1 MKKEAA
7 WKRFQAASLWYISPQ
22 ISFCPPPLKSKKSI
36 PLRSNLKN
44 VKISMTQAT
53 ENVSHEGANIFNQL
67 TPFDHEEI
75 VFCNDNATG
84 LKAIICIHNTVLGP
98 GLGGTRFYNYAN
110 DQDAITD
117 VLRLARGMSFKSSI
131 AGLNLGG
138 AKAVIV
144 GDPAKLKSE
153 AFFRKF
159 GRFIENLNGKYI
171 TAEDIGTTMRDME
184 YIKMET
190 DHVVGLPEIKGGGGD
205 PSPVTAYG
213 VYMGM
218 KASAKETWG
227 SDSLAGKRI
236 SVQGIGKVGEHLVDH
251 LTKEGAKV
259 YISDVNQESLARVSK
274 KYNAEVVAKDSIYGL
289 DVDIFAP
296 CAMGAILNNN
306 NIEQIKAAIVCG
318 AANNQ
323 LADEHIHGKMLSD
336 KNIHYAPDFLVNS
349 GGIINVYSELI
360 GYNRDLALA
369 QTENIYNQTL
379 EIFKKAKDDLITT
392 HQAALQIAEKRIRD
406 YAKVKSTY

>member
-1 MKKEAA
+1 
-7 WKRFQAASLWYISPQ
+7 
-22 ISFCPPPLKSKKSI
+22 
-36 PLRSNLKN
+36 
-44 VKISMTQAT
+44 MTQAT
-53 ENVSHEGANIFNQL
+53 ENVTLEGTHIFNQL
-67 TPFDHEEI
+67 AHFDHEEL

-84 LKAIICIHNTVLGP
+84 LRAIICVHNTVLGP

-138 AKAVIV
+138 AKAVII
-144 GDPAKLKSE
+144 GDPAKLRSE

-171 TAEDIGTTMRDME
+171 TAEDVGTTTRDME

-190 DHVVGLPEIKGGGGD
+190 DNVVGLPEIKGGGGD

-213 VYMGM
+213 VYVGM

-227 SDSLAGKRI
+227 TDSLSGKRVA
-236 SVQGIGKVGEHLVDH
+236 VQGIGKVGEHLVDH

-259 YISDVNQESLARVSK
+259 YISDVNQDALARVSK
-274 KYNAEVVAKDSIYGL
+274 TYKAEVVAKDSIYGL

-296 CAMGAILNNN
+296 CAMGAILNTE
-306 NIEQIKAAIVCG
+306 NIHQLKASIICG

-323 LADEHIHGKMLSD
+323 LADEVLHGKLISNN
-336 KNIHYAPDFLVNS
+336 NINYAPDFLVNS

-360 GYNRDLALA
+360 GYNREIAYA

-379 EIFKKAKDDLITT
+379 EIYRTAKEEKITT
-392 HQAALQIAEKRIRD
+392 HHAALQIAEKRIQD

>member
-1 MKKEAA
+1 
-7 WKRFQAASLWYISPQ
+7 
-22 ISFCPPPLKSKKSI
+22 
-36 PLRSNLKN
+36 
-44 VKISMTQAT
+44 MTQAT
-53 ENVSHEGANIFNQL
+53 ENATQGGATIFNQL
-67 TPFDHEEI
+67 APFDHEEL

-98 GLGGTRFYNYAN
+98 GLGGTRFYNYAS

-138 AKAVIV
+138 AKAVIM
-144 GDPAKLKSE
+144 GDPTKLKSE
-153 AFFRKF
+153 HFFRKF

-171 TAEDIGTTMRDME
+171 TAEDVGTTMKDME
-184 YIKMET
+184 FIKMET
-190 DHVVGLPEIKGGGGD
+190 NHVVGLPEIKGGGGD
-205 PSPVTAYG
+205 PSPVTAFG

-236 SVQGIGKVGEHLVDH
+236 AVQGIGKVGEHLVEH

-259 YISDVNQESLARVSK
+259 FISDVNQEALARVSAA
-274 KYNAEVVAKDSIYGL
+274 YNAEVVAKDSIYGL

-296 CAMGAILNNN
+296 CAMGAILNTE
-306 NIEQIKAAIVCG
+306 NINQIKASIICG

-323 LADEHIHGKMLSD
+323 LADEKMHGQLLTSK
-336 KNIHYAPDFLVNS
+336 KINYAPDFLVNS
-349 GGIINVYSELI
+349 GGIINVYSELL
-360 GYNRDLALA
+360 GYNRQLAYA
-369 QTENIYNQTL
+369 QAENIYNQTL
-379 EIFKKAKDDLITT
+379 QIYKLAKDDQITT
-392 HQAALQIAEKRIRD
+392 HLAALNLAEKRIND

>member
-1 MKKEAA
+1 M
-7 WKRFQAASLWYISPQ
+7 P
-22 ISFCPPPLKSKKSI
+22 
-36 PLRSNLKN
+36 
-44 VKISMTQAT
+44 QAT
-53 ENVSHEGANIFNQL
+53 ENATYSGTTIFNQL
-67 TPFDHEEI
+67 TPFDHEEL

-84 LKAIICIHNTVLGP
+84 LRAIICIHNTVLGP
-98 GLGGTRFYNYAN
+98 GLGGTRFYNYTS
-110 DQDAITD
+110 DQEAITD
-117 VLRLARGMSFKSSI
+117 VLRLSRGMSFKSSI

-138 AKAVIV
+138 AKAVII
-144 GDPAKLKSE
+144 GDPNKLKSE

-171 TAEDIGTTMRDME
+171 TAEDVGTTTKDME

-190 DHVVGLPEIKGGGGD
+190 DYVVGLPEIKGGGGD

-227 SDSLAGKRI
+227 SDSLAGKKI
-236 SVQGIGKVGEHLVDH
+236 AVQGIGKVGEHLVDH

-259 YISDVNQESLARVSK
+259 YITDVNQEALARVSK
-274 KYNAEVVAKDSIYGL
+274 TYNAEVVAKDAIYAL

-296 CAMGAILNNN
+296 CAMGAILNTE
-306 NIEQIKAAIVCG
+306 NIHALKAAVICG

-323 LADEHIHGKMLSD
+323 LADEVLHGKLISNN
-336 KNIHYAPDFLVNS
+336 NINYAPDFLVNS
-349 GGIINVYSELI
+349 GGIINVYSELN
-360 GYNRDLALA
+360 GYNRQIAIA

-379 EIFKKAKDDLITT
+379 EIYKKAKDEKITT
-392 HQAALQIAEKRIRD
+392 HHAALQIAEKRIRD

>member
-1 MKKEAA
+1 M
-7 WKRFQAASLWYISPQ
+7 S
-22 ISFCPPPLKSKKSI
+22 
-36 PLRSNLKN
+36 
-44 VKISMTQAT
+44 QAT
-53 ENVSHEGANIFNQL
+53 ENTMVTDPNIFGQL
-67 TPFDHEEI
+67 TKFDHEEM

-84 LKAIICIHNTVLGP
+84 LRAIICIHNTVLGP

-117 VLRLARGMSFKSSI
+117 VLRLSRGMSFKSSI

-138 AKAVIV
+138 AKAVII
-144 GDPAKLKSE
+144 GDPNQLKSE

-171 TAEDIGTTMRDME
+171 TAEDVGTTIKDME

-190 DHVVGLPEIKGGGGD
+190 DHVVGLSENRGGGGD

-227 SDSLAGKRI
+227 SESLSGKRI
-236 SVQGIGKVGEHLVDH
+236 AVQGIGKVGEHLVAH
-251 LTKEGAKV
+251 LVKEGAKV
-259 YISDVNQESLARVSK
+259 YITDVNQESLARVSK
-274 KYNAEVVAKDSIYGL
+274 THNVEVVAKDAIYGL
-289 DVDIFAP
+289 EVDIFAP
-296 CAMGAILNNN
+296 CAMGAILNTE
-306 NIEQIKAAIVCG
+306 NINQLKGSIICG

-323 LADEHIHGKMLSD
+323 LADEVIHGNLITSK
-336 KNIHYAPDFLVNS
+336 KINYAPDFLVNS

-360 GYNRDLALA
+360 GYNREIAYA

-379 EIFKKAKDDLITT
+379 EIYKKAREDKSTT
-392 HQAALQIAEKRIRD
+392 HQAALNIAEKRIHD